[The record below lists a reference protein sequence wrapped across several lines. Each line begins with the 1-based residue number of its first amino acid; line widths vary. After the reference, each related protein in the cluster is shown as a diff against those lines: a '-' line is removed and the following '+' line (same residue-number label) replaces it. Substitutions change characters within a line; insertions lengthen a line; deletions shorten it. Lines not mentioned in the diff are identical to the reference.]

1 MFPQDLDDLIAE
13 NSYRNIFGEPIKGRC
28 REVKD
33 DDHGYQEVKEEQYR
47 HLKIETEVNKA
58 KIEQGKTG
66 EEEVASKLIAN
77 DIAEN
82 TGAQKNESAETDQG
96 IEIDPGID
104 IKLENEE
111 DEEIVESDEYEEII
125 ESDEYEDIVE
135 SENNED
141 IVESRDCEKIVER
154 GVAEQQAENDAIALA
169 DNAA

>member
-1 MFPQDLDDLIAE
+1 MFPQDLNDLIAE
-13 NSYRNIFGEPIKGRC
+13 NSYRAIFGEPIKGRG

-33 DDHGYQEVKEEQYR
+33 DEPGYQEIKEEQYK
-47 HLKIETEVNKA
+47 HFKIEAEVNKA

-77 DIAEN
+77 DIAGN
-82 TGAQKNESAETDQG
+82 TAAQKNESAETGQG

-125 ESDEYEDIVE
+125 ESDDYE
-135 SENNED
+135 ED
-141 IVESRDCEKIVER
+141 
-154 GVAEQQAENDAIALA
+154 AEEETENDALA

>member
-13 NSYRNIFGEPIKGRC
+13 NSFRNIFGEPIKGRY

-33 DDHGYQEVKEEQYR
+33 GEPGYQDVKEEQYR
-47 HLKIETEVNKA
+47 HFKIETEVNKA

-104 IKLENEE
+104 IKLENEK

-141 IVESRDCEKIVER
+141 IVESRDYEIIVER

>member
-1 MFPQDLDDLIAE
+1 MFPQDLNDLIAE
-13 NSYRNIFGEPIKGRC
+13 NSYRAIFGEPIKGRG

-33 DDHGYQEVKEEQYR
+33 DEPGYQEVKEEQYR
-47 HLKIETEVNKA
+47 HFKIEVNKA

-66 EEEVASKLIAN
+66 EEKVAPKVISN
-77 DIAEN
+77 DIAGN
-82 TGAQKNESAETDQG
+82 TAAQKNESAETGQG

-111 DEEIVESDEYEEII
+111 DEEIVESDEYEETI
-125 ESDEYEDIVE
+125 ESDEYEDIE

-141 IVESRDCEKIVER
+141 IVESRDYNEIVER
-154 GVAEQQAENDAIALA
+154 EDAEEETENDALA

>member
-13 NSYRNIFGEPIKGRC
+13 NSYRNIFGEPIKGRG

-33 DDHGYQEVKEEQYR
+33 AEPGYQEVKEEQYR
-47 HLKIETEVNKA
+47 LFKIEVNKA

-66 EEEVASKLIAN
+66 EEEVAPKVIAN
-77 DIAEN
+77 DIARN
-82 TGAQKNESAETDQG
+82 TVAQKNESAETGQG

-141 IVESRDCEKIVER
+141 IVESRDYKEIVER
-154 GVAEQQAENDAIALA
+154 EDDEEETENDALV

>member
-13 NSYRNIFGEPIKGRC
+13 NSFRNIFGEPIKGRC

-33 DDHGYQEVKEEQYR
+33 DEPGYQEVKEEQYR
-47 HLKIETEVNKA
+47 HFKIETEVNKA

-82 TGAQKNESAETDQG
+82 TAAQKNESAETDQG

-104 IKLENEE
+104 IKLENEK
-111 DEEIVESDEYEEII
+111 DEEIVESDEYEEIV

-135 SENNED
+135 SENHDDTVELED
-141 IVESRDCEKIVER
+141 
-154 GVAEQQAENDAIALA
+154 AQEQTENDALA
-169 DNAA
+169 DSAA